1 MSVPEDDFSLKIR
14 GLTKFRATLKAAGV
28 NMADMKDANVA
39 AARTVQQ
46 RSQAIG
52 PQRTGAL
59 VGSLRTPRAVSRARV
74 SSSLVYA
81 PVIHW
86 GWPKRNI
93 RRNRFVMRA
102 AEQTRPVWMDEYE
115 ASLQHISNTVKGA

>member
-1 MSVPEDDFSLKIR
+1 
-14 GLTKFRATLKAAGV
+14 
-28 NMADMKDANVA
+28 MKDANVA

-46 RSQAIG
+46 RSQDIG
-52 PQRTGAL
+52 PQRSGAL

-74 SSSLVYA
+74 SSSLIYA

-86 GWPKRNI
+86 GWPKHNI

-102 AEQTRPVWMDEYE
+102 AEQTRPQWMDEYE
-115 ASLQHISNTVKGA
+115 RELQKLANSVEGA